1 MRWATML
8 LVIVWLGIAAGVT
21 IWALR
26 ARREQ
31 RLDLTTTP
39 EGLQIVD
46 RIDLADVRVD
56 EPDEQRRRA

>member
-1 MRWATML
+1 ML
-8 LVIVWLGIAAGVT
+8 LVIVWLGAAAGVT

-31 RLDLTTTP
+31 RLDLTTAP

-46 RIDLADVRVD
+46 RIDLRDVRVD

>member
-1 MRWATML
+1 ML

-46 RIDLADVRVD
+46 RIELRDIRVD

>member
-1 MRWATML
+1 ML

-39 EGLQIVD
+39 EGLQIGD